1 MPWLTAD
8 DPFPELAGRHA
19 LGIAARLAQHDSGLH
34 RHPWSQ
40 ILYTRSGCISVT
52 LDTYL
57 CLLPPGRLI
66 WIPAGLPHQARMS
79 RHVDYRSVY
88 LDPVHYP
95 GLPAQVQIL
104 GASELLTAV
113 LERVAQADLDQDWD
127 QAPGLYLMR
136 LLLHELELAPRQALF
151 LPLPADARLRRI
163 PVDALPPALNVLA
176 SRLGAGE
183 KTISRL
189 FKRDTG
195 LTYQQWRQQWR
206 LLKAIEQ
213 LATGLSVTRVAS
225 GLGFASDSAFIAF
238 FKDQTGVTPG
248 QYIRQRD
255 DFMDAGGGE
264 LQTGAPTVL
273 RSSTDS

>member
-1 MPWLTAD
+1 
-8 DPFPELAGRHA
+8 
-19 LGIAARLAQHDSGLH
+19 
-34 RHPWSQ
+34 
-40 ILYTRSGCISVT
+40 
-52 LDTYL
+52 
-57 CLLPPGRLI
+57 
-66 WIPAGLPHQARMS
+66 
-79 RHVDYRSVY
+79 
-88 LDPVHYP
+88 
-95 GLPAQVQIL
+95 
-104 GASELLTAV
+104 V

-127 QAPGLYLMR
+127 QAPGLHLMR

-163 PVDALPPALNVLA
+163 PVDVLPPALNILA
-176 SRLGAGE
+176 SRLGAGQ

-238 FKDQTGVTPG
+238 FKDQIGVTPG

-255 DFMDAGGGE
+255 DSMEAGGE
-264 LQTGAPTVL
+264 KRQTGAPTVL

>member
-19 LGIAARLAQHDSGLH
+19 LGIAARLVQHDSGLH
-34 RHPWSQ
+34 RHPWGQ

-52 LDTYL
+52 LDTQL

-88 LDPVHYP
+88 LDPAHYP

-104 GASELLTAV
+104 GAG
-113 LERVAQADLDQDWD
+113 Q
-127 QAPGLYLMR
+127 
-136 LLLHELELAPRQALF
+136 
-151 LPLPADARLRRI
+151 
-163 PVDALPPALNVLA
+163 
-176 SRLGAGE
+176 

-238 FKDQTGVTPG
+238 FKDQIGVTPG

-255 DFMDAGGGE
+255 DSMEAGGE
-264 LQTGAPTVL
+264 KRQTGAPTVL
-273 RSSTDS
+273 RSSKDS